1 MACPLVNSLGLLV
14 SHWAAISLKASY
26 WSDIYE
32 IEISS
37 ILDKLVHGL
46 FTDLEYLFLIILFL
60 SSDESSPSVSHWA
73 AISLEASYWS
83 DLHEIELSSIL
94 DELVHGSFTDLE
106 SLSS

>member
-14 SHWAAISLKASY
+14 SHWAAISLEASY

-46 FTDLEYLFLIILFL
+46 FTDLEYLFLIIFCP
-60 SSDESSPSVSHWA
+60 SSDESSPSVCHWA

-83 DLHEIELSSIL
+83 DIYKIELSSIL
-94 DELVHGSFTDLE
+94 VHVLFADLE
-106 SLSS
+106 YLSS